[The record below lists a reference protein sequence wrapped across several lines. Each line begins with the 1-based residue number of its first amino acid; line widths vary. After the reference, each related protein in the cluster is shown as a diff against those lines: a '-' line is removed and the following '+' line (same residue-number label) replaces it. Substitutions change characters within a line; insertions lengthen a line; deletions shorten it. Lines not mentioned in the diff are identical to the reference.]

1 MKYVI
6 WFVRFWYAGWMIP
19 AGVEHFYHIYPQPGA
34 NSSHPLAA
42 QMLTALLDTHLFD
55 LVKAVELITGVAVLF
70 GFFTPLALLACMP
83 VAFCVFWWD
92 APLSEWSR
100 GSVIAGARVLGSNI
114 LLCVAYFAS
123 FRSMFALRA
132 SVASSVQTP
141 TLKQLAL
148 VARVIFGAWM
158 LANGANHFF
167 FSFWPTPSGQEP
179 LSAELMSAL
188 VDSRLL
194 DVCMLIELVAGA
206 LILLGYFV
214 PAALCVVMA
223 VSTSALYW
231 AVLDH
236 QPLSLALGVIAF
248 ALNGLLMLAYLP
260 YYKGALQRAP
270 LTLGESDRR
279 TSWNT
284 LFVQTDGRTSRGHFL
299 AALLPLALAVLWYA
313 SKGPAVDVA
322 PWGVLVLLYPAV
334 VLHARRLH
342 DMGRTGWLMLLPAV
356 LTVVA
361 MGIWAHRISL
371 GTQLDAAVPL
381 AALVVFVGFALWGCI
396 ARGQAEANT
405 FGPPVAAQS

>member
-6 WFVRFWYAGWMIP
+6 WYVRFWYAAWMIP
-19 AGVEHFYHIYPQPGA
+19 AGIEHFYHIYPQPGA
-34 NSSHPLAA
+34 NSPNPLAA
-42 QMLTALLDTHLFD
+42 QMLDALLHTHLFD

-70 GFFTPLALLACMP
+70 GFFAPLALLVCMP

-92 APLSEWSR
+92 APLSAWNK
-100 GSVIAGARVLGSNI
+100 GSVIAGARILASNV
-114 LLCVAYFAS
+114 LLCVAYIGS
-123 FRSMFALRA
+123 FRSMFAVRA
-132 SVASSVQTP
+132 SVASTVQAPGRT
-141 TLKQLAL
+141 QLVLA
-148 VARVIFGAWM
+148 ARLIFGAWM
-158 LANGANHFF
+158 LLNGINHFF
-167 FSFWPTPSGQEP
+167 FSFWPTPAGQEP

-188 VDSRLL
+188 VSSQLL

-206 LILLGYFV
+206 LILLGVFV

-223 VSTSALYW
+223 VSTCALFW

-236 QPLSLALGVIAF
+236 QPLGLALAFVAF

-260 YYKGALQRAP
+260 YYEGALQRAP
-270 LTLGESDRR
+270 LTLGESDPR
-279 TSWNT
+279 TSFNT
-284 LFVQTDGRTSRGHFL
+284 LFVQSSGRTARGHFL

-313 SKGPAVDVA
+313 YKGPAVDYV

-334 VLHARRLH
+334 VLHVRRLH

-361 MGIWAHRISL
+361 MGIWAHRVSL
-371 GTQLDAAVPL
+371 GTQLDVLVPW
-381 AALVVFVGFALWGCI
+381 AALVVFVGFTLWGCI

-405 FGPPVAAQS
+405 FGPPVAA